1 MSNIFR
7 MFATRYKTI
16 YYYDRKSKKDLQKWI
31 KEQ

>member
-1 MSNIFR
+1 MSNIFC
-7 MFATRYKTI
+7 MFVAQYKTI